1 MVLLV
6 TFLGE
11 AVHGFAPLS
20 AKQGQRN
27 HGANPLAFFDGP
39 KKRSTVFT
47 FAAAVPPPEPMIKAV
62 AVKLYTGD
70 QRSGSNLGM
79 DRPRI
84 MCHAV
89 GGSDR
94 CFVFVVLGACMN
106 ECI

>member
-1 MVLLV
+1 MLLV

-20 AKQGQRN
+20 VKQGQRN
-27 HGANPLAFFDGP
+27 HGANSLAFFDGP
-39 KKRSTVFT
+39 KKRSTVVT

-62 AVKLYTGD
+62 AVKLYTGN
-70 QRSGSNLGM
+70 QRSGSILG
-79 DRPRI
+79 RPRT